1 LFADALGLP
10 IEVTDGSELGARG
23 AAICAAVAVGLHGS
37 VRGAVGNMVRVTS
50 RFKPD
55 LERHDFYGRKYRRF
69 RETSM
74 ALGTLSAAR

>member
-1 LFADALGLP
+1 
-10 IEVTDGSELGARG
+10 
-23 AAICAAVAVGLHGS
+23 
-37 VRGAVGNMVRVTS
+37 MVRVTS
-50 RFKPD
+50 RFEPD